1 MATPS
6 SKPNPGAT
14 PTYLTSSPRPA
25 GAHPARPIAHK
36 SPAGRT
42 PSVSGP
48 GGHIQ
53 PPNSSNPAN
62 ASAHHYATPLAATT
76 GADDPVTLSSPSA
89 LLALGGY
96 SGISP
101 SPAGHDGGL
110 VGAGMNDSD
119 IQALGMQGLKLGG
132 GGGVRDNE
140 EERKRHIEDVVQLL
154 RTRIAGRGVCREGI
168 ERLGQLEGFE
178 SIWQEDS
185 LSIAGNFVDLEIEF
199 HRGHNVVKEV
209 SLSYV
214 TPEST
219 DGEQREEATAV
230 LKRDLIQSPADG
242 ERGAWKPL
250 TGFHENLQWLARHDR
265 LSQEVNCFEAI
276 EGLYESLKRVW
287 EAESD
292 QRKFLG
298 VYDHLCSGWV
308 GRPSLHKGGRVGLGL
323 DYWVQQA
330 RVLDAKQA
338 KQKSVSSDEM
348 VVDQPAEEDEAAR
361 KGKWS
366 VVVECEEGYPSLRVS
381 KDWVAA
387 EVLTTV
393 HNGENG
399 PSSSESAGSSEGVV
413 VNWAEPPETV
423 IAAAQGHS
431 DAMALDSNMLGSSA
445 PNRRFVARMEPPL
458 DLPILAASDIY
469 RHLGMQLPPEF
480 KMVTYDGLLAP
491 GWSPLSAAGAMGLG
505 PEEASQLGRRS
516 RRLSLQ
522 TIDKDGKPCKKQ
534 HCYTFQ
540 PFESVA
546 GRTLRDIP
554 FSHPRQ
560 LADILPILRQYAFL
574 ANLIRGIFTTT
585 TKPDNDKLHAQEDL
599 YKGFFNLSNANR
611 SQTITKGDIIILS
624 NDDPNEKRL
633 NSLLGGFGQ
642 AGTFGQAGAHTI
654 GKGKGAM
661 DGSSD
666 DDSTTEDDVKVDVT
680 LRTQLG
686 QAPVIMLL
694 FTVDNLQ
701 GKSTLDQEYSALS
714 KVSVSLEVGLNGRV
728 SVIDMTGLFDDENT
742 SMDPMDTQASGGY
755 DNEVSE
761 LQKTIARVLEV
772 SQDLGIL
779 VEWAESTTISN
790 TENLMKY
797 MSLDQRGNVQAEY
810 IWIDATGGTRSKTRT
825 LSKSPKSVD
834 ELPEWNFDGSST
846 GQAPGDNSDVYLRPV
861 AIYPDPFRLG
871 DNILVLCETWD
882 SDGTPNKFNH
892 RHEAARLMEA
902 NAKEEF
908 WFGLEQEYTLLGTDG
923 WPYGWP
929 KGGFPGAQGP
939 YYCGVGTGK
948 VYCRDIVE
956 AHYRAC
962 LYAGIKISG
971 INAEVMPSQW
981 EYQVG
986 PCQGIDMGDELWMSR
1001 FLLHRVAEE
1010 FGVRISFEPKPIK
1023 GEWNGAGLHTNVS
1036 TASTRADGGMK
1047 AIESYMKKL
1056 EARHVEHIAVYGEG
1070 NEERLTGRHETGSI
1084 DKFSY
1089 GVADRGGS
1097 IRIPRQVAKDGKGYF
1112 EDRRPASNACP
1123 YQITGIIVET
1133 LCGGN

>member
-14 PTYLTSSPRPA
+14 PTYLTSSPRPV

-48 GGHIQ
+48 GGHI
-53 PPNSSNPAN
+53 PPPVN
-62 ASAHHYATPLAATT
+62 SAHHYATPLAATSA

-110 VGAGMNDSD
+110 VGAGMNDSE

-132 GGGVRDNE
+132 GGPGGARDNE
-140 EERKRHIEDVVQLL
+140 LERRRHIEDVVQLL
-154 RTRIAGRGVCREGI
+154 RTRISGRGVCRESI

-199 HRGHNVVKEV
+199 HRGHNVVKDV
-209 SLSYV
+209 NLSYA

-219 DGEQREEATAV
+219 DGERREEATAV
-230 LKRDLIQSPADG
+230 LKRDLVQSPEEG
-242 ERGAWKPL
+242 ERGVWKPL

-276 EGLYESLKRVW
+276 EGLHASLKRVW
-287 EAESD
+287 DAEWE

-308 GRPSLHKGGRVGLGL
+308 GRPCLHQGARVGLSL

-330 RVLDAKQA
+330 RVLDARQA
-338 KQKSVSSDEM
+338 KQNSGSPDEM
-348 VVDQPAEEDEAAR
+348 AVDQPAEQEDEAGQ

-366 VVVECEEGYPSLRVS
+366 IMVECEEGYPSLRVS
-381 KDWVAA
+381 KDWVASEA
-387 EVLTTV
+387 LTTV
-393 HNGENG
+393 HSGDIG
-399 PSSSESAGSSEGVV
+399 SSSSDSTGSQGVV
-413 VNWAEPPETV
+413 VNWTEPPETL
-423 IAAAQGHS
+423 IPAPEGHS

-445 PNRRFVARMEPPL
+445 PNRRFVARFEPPL
-458 DLPILAASDIY
+458 DVPILAASDIY
-469 RHLGMQLPPEF
+469 RHLGMQLPQEF

-491 GWSPLSAAGAMGLG
+491 GWSPLSAAGAMGMG

-516 RRLSLQ
+516 RKLSLQ
-522 TIDKDGKPCKKQ
+522 TIDKDGKPCTKH

-546 GRTLRDIP
+546 GRTMKDIP

-574 ANLIRGIFTTT
+574 ANLIRSIFTTSS
-585 TKPDNDKLHAQEDL
+585 KPDNDKLNAQEDL
-599 YKGFFNLSNANR
+599 
-611 SQTITKGDIIILS
+611 TKGLFDHAESNKTQTVTEGDIVILS
-624 NDDPNEKRL
+624 NEDPNEKKL
-633 NSLLGGFGQ
+633 NSLLGSLGQ
-642 AGTFGQAGAHTI
+642 TAAQIT
-654 GKGKGAM
+654 GKGKGTM
-661 DGSSD
+661 VGSSD
-666 DDSTTEDDVKVDVT
+666 GDSATSDDVKVDVT
-680 LRTQLG
+680 LRSQLG
-686 QAPVIMLL
+686 QAPAIMLL
-694 FTVDNLQ
+694 FTMNNSE
-701 GKSTLDQEYSALS
+701 GESALDQDRDVIS
-714 KVSVSLEVGLNGRV
+714 KVSVSLEVGVNGRV
-728 SVIDMTGLFDDENT
+728 SVLDITGLLDDENSHLDQT
-742 SMDPMDTQASGGY
+742 DTQAAE
-755 DNEVSE
+755 DRNNEMSE
-761 LQKTIARVLEV
+761 LQKAIARVLEV

-797 MSLDQRGNVQAEY
+797 MSLDQRGKVQAEY
-810 IWIDATGGTRSKTRT
+810 IWIDAAGGTRSKTRT
-825 LSKSPKSVD
+825 LAKTVTSVD

-892 RHEAARLMEA
+892 RHEAARLMEV

-908 WFGLEQEYTLLGTDG
+908 WFGLEQEYTLLGNDG

-986 PCQGIDMGDELWMSR
+986 PCQGIEMGDELWMSR

-1010 FGVRISFEPKPIK
+1010 FGVKISFEPKPIK
-1023 GEWNGAGLHTNVS
+1023 GDWNGAGLHTNVS

-1070 NEERLTGRHETGSI
+1070 NEERLTGRHETGNI